1 MKNPFFVYYNINSL
15 RFKFD
20 DLREIFA
27 KSLPDVLVFAE
38 TKLDSTF
45 TNAQFSIKD
54 YYEPFRSDKSC
65 NSGGIIEYIKK
76 VLYIKDWKTL
86 N

>member
-1 MKNPFFVYYNINSL
+1 MNLDNNIETLNKVRSKNLNNPLFVYYNINSL

-45 TNAQFSIKD
+45 TDAQFSIKD
-54 YYEPFRSDKSC
+54 Y
-65 NSGGIIEYIKK
+65 
-76 VLYIKDWKTL
+76 
-86 N
+86 